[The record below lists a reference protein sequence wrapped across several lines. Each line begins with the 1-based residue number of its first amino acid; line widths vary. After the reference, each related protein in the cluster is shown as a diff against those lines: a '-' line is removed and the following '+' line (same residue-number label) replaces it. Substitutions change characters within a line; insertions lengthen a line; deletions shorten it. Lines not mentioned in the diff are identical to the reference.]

1 MAPSAP
7 GRRQNRCVADAPPGS
22 DSSPAPIE
30 DYALLSSSRT
40 AALVSGSGSIDWLC
54 LPRFD
59 SASVFAA
66 LLGDEHH
73 GQWMLRPTDPQA
85 QHTRRYDGETFTLVT
100 RWESADGVAEV
111 HDCLPV
117 DPHHLDTASRTDLVR
132 RVVGVSGSVEF
143 EQRVRLR
150 FDYARA
156 LPWVRQTGTAEAP
169 ELTAIAGPD
178 AVVLRGA
185 VLTAS
190 DHLHRGAFRVSSGER
205 RDLTL
210 TWHASHRPAPE
221 PLDVDAAL
229 ARTRDWWST
238 WAQRIDV
245 HGPHREA
252 VVRSLLTLRALTH
265 RDTGGI
271 IAAPTTSLPEQ
282 FGGGRNW
289 DYRFVWLRDASLTI
303 EVLLG
308 QGFAHVVEH
317 WQRWLLRAIA
327 GDPADLQIVYGIAG
341 ERDLAERELASLP
354 GYRGAA
360 PVRIGNGAAGQYQAD
375 VTGEVM
381 TCLFAARQAGIEQ
394 SDISWPLERALLRR
408 AEKRIDEPDNGI
420 WEIRGDP
427 QLFTHS
433 RAMVWAAFDRGVR
446 SVREFGLDG
455 PDERWERLRDR
466 VRADID
472 RRGVSARGHFVQHA
486 GTDAVDASLLLL
498 PVVGFCAAD
507 DPRMLA
513 TVAEIERTLMV
524 DGLVLRYRTESG
536 VDGLEGTENPFLAC
550 SFWLV
555 EQYAASGRLDDARA
569 LMDRACSRAND
580 VGLLSEEYD
589 VAGRRQ
595 AGNTPQALSH
605 LALVRAA
612 SALARAEAAH
622 GDAPD
627 RAGA

>member
-1 MAPSAP
+1 MPSVDTAEPQAIFRDDAGTLAVALAGSWSADRAPRLEKLVGEIA
-7 GRRQNRCVADAPPGS
+7 GRLQHGARARLDLSDVSRLDTLGAYVLNRLKARQERDGAS
-22 DSSPAPIE
+22 IE
-30 DYALLSSSRT
+30 IVSSRPEH
-40 AALVSGSGSIDWLC
+40 GI
-54 LPRFD
+54 
-59 SASVFAA
+59 
-66 LLGDEHH
+66 LL
-73 GQWMLRPTDPQA
+73 
-85 QHTRRYDGETFTLVT
+85 
-100 RWESADGVAEV
+100 AEV
-111 HDCLPV
+111 QIHDEDKPRSP
-117 DPHHLDTASRTDLVR
+117 DHFS
-132 RVVGVSGSVEF
+132 VVSV
-143 EQRVRLR
+143 
-150 FDYARA
+150 
-156 LPWVRQTGTAEAP
+156 
-169 ELTAIAGPD
+169 
-178 AVVLRGA
+178 
-185 VLTAS
+185 
-190 DHLHRGAFRVSSGER
+190 
-205 RDLTL
+205 
-210 TWHASHRPAPE
+210 
-221 PLDVDAAL
+221 L
-229 ARTRDWWST
+229 AN
-238 WAQRIDV
+238 I
-245 HGPHREA
+245 GEA

-308 QGFAHVVEH
+308 QGFVHVVEH

-341 ERDLAERELASLP
+341 ERDLAERELESLP

-472 RRGVSARGHFVQHA
+472 RRGVSARGHLVQHA

>member
-1 MAPSAP
+1 M
-7 GRRQNRCVADAPPGS
+7 ADAYARP
-22 DSSPAPIE
+22 SSLPAPIE

-40 AALVSGSGSIDWLC
+40 AALVSRSGSIDWLC

-66 LLGDEHH
+66 LLGDEQQ
-73 GQWMLRPTDPQA
+73 GQWMLRPSDPEA
-85 QHTRRYDGETFTLVT
+85 QSTRRYDGDTFTLVT
-100 RWESADGVAEV
+100 RWESAAGVAEV
-111 HDCLPV
+111 HDVLPV

-132 RVVGVSGSVEF
+132 RVVGISGDVEF
-143 EQRVRLR
+143 AQRVRLR

-156 LPWVRQTGTAEAP
+156 LPWVRQTGTADAP

-178 AVVLRGA
+178 AVVIRGA
-185 VLTAS
+185 ALTAT
-190 DHLHRGAFRVSSGER
+190 DHLHEGSFRVSAGQR

-229 ARTRDWWST
+229 DRTSDWWSR
-238 WAQRIDV
+238 WAERIDV
-245 HGPHREA
+245 DGPHREA

-282 FGGGRNW
+282 FGGARNW

-303 EVLLG
+303 EVLLA
-308 QGFAHVVEH
+308 QGFAHVVAH

-341 ERDLAERELASLP
+341 ERDLAERELDSLP
-354 GYRGAA
+354 GYQGAA
-360 PVRIGNGAAGQYQAD
+360 PVRIGNGAAQQYQAD

-381 TCLFAARQAGIEQ
+381 TCLFSARDAGIEQ
-394 SDISWPLERALLRR
+394 SEISWPLERALLRR

-446 SVREFGLDG
+446 SVREHGLDG
-455 PDERWERLRDR
+455 PDETWERLREH

-472 RRGVSARGHFVQHA
+472 ARGVSARGHFVQHT

-498 PVVGFCAAD
+498 PVVGFCAPD

-536 VDGLEGTENPFLAC
+536 VDGLQGTENPFLAC

-555 EQYAASGRLDDARA
+555 EQYAASGRLADAHA
-569 LMDRACSRAND
+569 LMHRACSRAND

-589 VAGRRQ
+589 VAEGRQ

-612 SALARAEAAH
+612 SALSRADAAQR
-622 GDAPD
+622 DAPD
-627 RAGA
+627 LAGA

>member
-1 MAPSAP
+1 M
-7 GRRQNRCVADAPPGS
+7 ADAYEVGAYE
-22 DSSPAPIE
+22 PAAID
-30 DYALLSSSRT
+30 DYALLSSCRT
-40 AALVSGSGSIDWLC
+40 AALVSLSGSIDWLC

-66 LLGDEHH
+66 LLGDEHQ
-73 GQWMLRPTDPQA
+73 GQWVLRPSDPDA
-85 QHTRRYDGETFTLVT
+85 RASRRYDGDTFTLIT
-100 RWESADGVAEV
+100 RWETATGVAEV
-111 HDCLPV
+111 YDCLPV
-117 DPHHLDTASRTDLVR
+117 DPRHLDIVHRTDLVR
-132 RVVGVSGSVEF
+132 RVVGLSGDVEF
-143 EQRVRLR
+143 DQQVRMR

-156 LPWVRQTGTAEAP
+156 LPWVRQSGTSETP
-169 ELTAIAGPD
+169 EVTAIAGPD

-185 VLTAS
+185 PLTAT
-190 DHLHRGAFRVSSGER
+190 DHVHRGSFRVGPGDK

-221 PLDVDAAL
+221 PLDVDEAL
-229 ARTRDWWST
+229 AGTSRWWST
-238 WAQRIDV
+238 WAERIEAS
-245 HGPHREA
+245 GPHRGA

-282 FGGGRNW
+282 FGGQRNW

-303 EVLLG
+303 EVLLT
-308 QGFAHVVEH
+308 QGFAHVVSH

-341 ERDLAERELASLP
+341 ERDLAEREITALP

-360 PVRIGNGAAGQYQAD
+360 PVRIGNGAAEQYQAD

-381 TCLFAARQAGIEQ
+381 TCLFAARDAGIEQ
-394 SDISWPLERALLRR
+394 SAISWPLERALLGR
-408 AEKRIDEPDNGI
+408 AEERIDEPDRGI

-427 QLFTHS
+427 RLFTHS

-446 SVREFGLDG
+446 SVHEHGMTG
-455 PDERWERLRDR
+455 PAERWERRRDE
-466 VRADID
+466 VRAAID
-472 RRGVSARGHFVQHA
+472 AHGVSPRGHFVQHTD
-486 GTDAVDASLLLL
+486 TDAVDASLLLL
-498 PVVGFCAAD
+498 PSVGFCAAD

-513 TVAEIERTLMV
+513 TVAEIERTLLV

-555 EQYAASGRLDDARA
+555 EQYAATGRLDDARA

-580 VGLLSEEYD
+580 LGLLSEEYD
-589 VAGRRQ
+589 ISGRRQ

-612 SALARAEAAH
+612 SALERAETAAR
-622 GDAPD
+622 DSAPTH
-627 RAGA
+627 AGA

>member
-1 MAPSAP
+1 MADTHARS
-7 GRRQNRCVADAPPGS
+7 
-22 DSSPAPIE
+22 SSPSAPIE

-40 AALVSGSGSIDWLC
+40 AALVSRSGSIDWLC

-73 GQWMLRPTDPQA
+73 GHWMLRPSDPRA
-85 QHTRRYDGETFTLVT
+85 RPTRRYDGDTFTLVT
-100 RWESADGVAEV
+100 RWEGSDGVAEV

-117 DPHHLDTASRTDLVR
+117 DRHHLDSASRTDLIR
-132 RVVGVSGSVEF
+132 RVVGISGSVTF

-178 AVVLRGA
+178 AVVMRGA
-185 VLTAS
+185 ALTAT
-190 DHLHRGAFRVSSGER
+190 DHVHRGSFPIAAGEH

-221 PLDVDAAL
+221 PLDVDEAL
-229 ARTRDWWST
+229 ARTSDWWST
-238 WAQRIDV
+238 WAERIDMR
-245 HGPHREA
+245 GPHREA
-252 VVRSLLTLRALTH
+252 VVRSMLTLRALTH

-282 FGGGRNW
+282 FGGARNW

-308 QGFAHVVEH
+308 LGFAHVVTH

-341 ERDLAERELASLP
+341 ERDLLERELDSLP
-354 GYRGAA
+354 GYGGAA
-360 PVRIGNGAAGQYQAD
+360 PVRIGNGAAKQYQAD

-381 TCLFAARQAGIEQ
+381 TCLFAARQAGVGQ
-394 SDISWPLERALLRR
+394 SRLSWPLERALLGR
-408 AEKRIDEPDNGI
+408 AETRIDEPDRGI

-427 QLFTHS
+427 QQFTHS

-466 VRADID
+466 VRADVD
-472 RRGVSARGHFVQHA
+472 ARGVSSRGHFVQHD

-498 PVVGFCAAD
+498 PVVGFCAPD

-536 VDGLEGTENPFLAC
+536 VDGLEGAENPFLAC

-555 EQYAASGRLDDARA
+555 EQYAASGRFDDARA
-569 LMDRACSRAND
+569 LMDRACARAND

-589 VAGRRQ
+589 VTGRRQ

-622 GDAPD
+622 AAAPD